1 MLHQT
6 YPHVFILYVRGKKKI
21 LFCTFF
27 PDNIWHNE
35 SGSSGSQHAV
45 TSGPWGTGSVHSLK
59 RGRPGN
65 PTIVQGVGSTVRRES
80 TPPLIPILEVSL
92 FTSLQ
97 GKSFLLYSL
106 ATLEVHLFFIT
117 RRRWKYDAVSSIFYS
132 DPRGR
137 AVFFVKQG
145 EYFLGTPNS

>member
-1 MLHQT
+1 MN
-6 YPHVFILYVRGKKKI
+6 
-21 LFCTFF
+21 
-27 PDNIWHNE
+27 PDLP
-35 SGSSGSQHAV
+35 AV
-45 TSGPWGTGSVHSLK
+45 NTPSLPVPEGLAGSVHSLK

-117 RRRWKYDAVSSIFYS
+117 RRR
-132 DPRGR
+132 
-137 AVFFVKQG
+137 
-145 EYFLGTPNS
+145 